1 MLQHPDCNSSNSQ
14 TFKFPGCLPGCN
26 ATNLSVHCT
35 PPPMAAPSRT
45 LLVLI
50 GPPGA
55 GKTTA
60 AKQIMELREKQ
71 LRRPLQGQVLSV
83 DHPDGER
90 NKKGNGVK
98 QVGAGVVLDGCGG
111 LALLGR
117 YASTHSAFW
126 KTTQNK
132 LMEGADRLA
141 VGKEKGTWSQLL
153 RPGVSPL
160 ADCRVLVVDS
170 CDKATLHENHLTQA
184 RDAGWAVRVREL
196 GVDRDTSRDRCMER
210 NYAGRS
216 SSIVQPRLTPM
227 EREWNEAFDARV
239 AQLRARFA
247 AWDYALRSQDEVL
260 QEASSLLQLGDEAA
274 GAAATA
280 RATDPAAAPRVA
292 AASQAAPAITLAG
305 SADRTAARS
314 AAGLARGPQKR
325 AIAQAAAAPKPAKK
339 RPKQQPQ
346 QARATTAAAAA
357 AGDDSVLDHALREA
371 QAAQFRIEV
380 GASRWSLW
388 NQVTGKRV
396 GKIET
401 QVGKIKISCTLRGSQ
416 WTESATTKPEAT
428 ELMRRLTTAA
438 T

>member
-1 MLQHPDCNSSNSQ
+1 MRHVLVLG
-14 TFKFPGCLPGCN
+14 T
-26 ATNLSVHCT
+26 
-35 PPPMAAPSRT
+35 AAP
-45 LLVLI
+45 
-50 GPPGA
+50 
-55 GKTTA
+55 
-60 AKQIMELREKQ
+60 E
-71 LRRPLQGQVLSV
+71 RPLDALELLCLQLEAET
-83 DHPDGER
+83 PR
-90 NKKGNGVK
+90 
-98 QVGAGVVLDGCGG
+98 GVV
-111 LALLGR
+111 
-117 YASTHSAFW
+117 S
-126 KTTQNK
+126 
-132 LMEGADRLA
+132 
-141 VGKEKGTWSQLL
+141 V
-153 RPGVSPL
+153 VPL
-160 ADCRVLVVDS
+160 PR
-170 CDKATLHENHLTQA
+170 
-184 RDAGWAVRVREL
+184 RGEL
-196 GVDRDTSRDRCMER
+196 
-210 NYAGRS
+210 
-216 SSIVQPRLTPM
+216 
-227 EREWNEAFDARV
+227 
-239 AQLRARFA
+239 
-247 AWDYALRSQDEVL
+247 
-260 QEASSLLQLGDEAA
+260 LLQLGDEAA
-274 GAAATA
+274 GGAATA

-357 AGDDSVLDHALREA
+357 AGDDSVLDHALWEA
-371 QAAQFRIEV
+371 HAAQFRIEV